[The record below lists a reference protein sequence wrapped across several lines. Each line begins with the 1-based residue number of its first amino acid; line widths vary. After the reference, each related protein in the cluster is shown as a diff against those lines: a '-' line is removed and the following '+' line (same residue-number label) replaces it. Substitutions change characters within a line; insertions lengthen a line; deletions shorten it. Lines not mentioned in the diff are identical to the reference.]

1 MLQHRIKSN
10 HIQLFSDEAWKEATH
25 HYNQM
30 DLTFKKEMC
39 WHKRRKGGE
48 SSNTGNTKAIQ
59 FEMNHNEGQC
69 VLLREEFWKNSLQRY
84 RARGEIANPCFF
96 VTQVKP
102 WIAIALWVI
111 LLLSIPAAHK
121 HPSCTSPIDHIESLV
136 EESATICLISAITN
150 PAGCCR
156 GGYCYILC
164 SI

>member
-1 MLQHRIKSN
+1 MEKGRREEGRDGYRKEGREGKTREEERTTKEMLQHRIKSN

-69 VLLREEFWKNSLQRY
+69 VLLREEF
-84 RARGEIANPCFF
+84 
-96 VTQVKP
+96 
-102 WIAIALWVI
+102 
-111 LLLSIPAAHK
+111 
-121 HPSCTSPIDHIESLV
+121 
-136 EESATICLISAITN
+136 
-150 PAGCCR
+150 
-156 GGYCYILC
+156 
-164 SI
+164 